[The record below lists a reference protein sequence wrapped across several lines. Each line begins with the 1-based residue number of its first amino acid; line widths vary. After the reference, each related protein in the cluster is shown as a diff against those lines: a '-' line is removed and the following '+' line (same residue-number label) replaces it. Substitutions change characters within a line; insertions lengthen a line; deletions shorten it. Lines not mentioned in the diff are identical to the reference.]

1 MKIKI
6 GIGLLLLFCNIVLA
20 QNNCKC
26 KKDSIRYATAYNY
39 IVKDSK
45 YKIWVSDSICDLEGS
60 AFYSDLKDYYPKIKE
75 KMQQYWID
83 NDFIGIKPFYSSCIA
98 SIFKKKES
106 AADNMLFFS
115 LIRDRVLVAEIYPL
129 DRNNPYI
136 KNNIL
141 YEHHEICRFTTG
153 LYYLFIFNKDNTI
166 KTVFKH
172 TVFCD

>member
-1 MKIKI
+1 MKCKGTTFFFIIAQNKQKNVIFAKNYFKTLFVEIYKFLIYKILISMKTKI

-45 YKIWVSDSICDLEGS
+45 YKIWVSDSICDLNS
-60 AFYSDLKDYYPKIKE
+60 SVFYSDLKDYPKIKE

-83 NDFIGIKPFYSSCIA
+83 KDFIPFKPFYSSCIA

-106 AADNMLFFS
+106 AADNMLFF
-115 LIRDRVLVAEIYPL
+115 I
-129 DRNNPYI
+129 
-136 KNNIL
+136 
-141 YEHHEICRFTTG
+141 
-153 LYYLFIFNKDNTI
+153 NKR
-166 KTVFKH
+166 
-172 TVFCD
+172 